1 MTELKRPCSFYARF
15 SGGLARRSL
24 TFVGMLLLLC
34 GCSQYLDRRDAVSL
48 NTGDALA
55 ADKVTMMVDPW
66 PRWAA
71 ERNIAFNGARMQ
83 SAVERYRNNRVIPPH
98 AAGTSAAYGAPSQ
111 DSSADNSRPD
121 APVGP
126 TITQQSP

>member
-1 MTELKRPCSFYARF
+1 V
-15 SGGLARRSL
+15 LALVTVAAAL
-24 TFVGMLLLLC
+24 T
-34 GCSQYLDRRDAVSL
+34 GCSQYLDRRDTISL
-48 NTGDALA
+48 NTGNALA

-71 ERNIAFNGARMQ
+71 ERNIAFNGTRMQ
-83 SAVERYRNNRVIPPH
+83 AAVERYRTNRVIAPNG
-98 AAGTSAAYGAPSQ
+98 AGTSAAYQAPSH
-111 DSSADNSRPD
+111 DSSADASRPA